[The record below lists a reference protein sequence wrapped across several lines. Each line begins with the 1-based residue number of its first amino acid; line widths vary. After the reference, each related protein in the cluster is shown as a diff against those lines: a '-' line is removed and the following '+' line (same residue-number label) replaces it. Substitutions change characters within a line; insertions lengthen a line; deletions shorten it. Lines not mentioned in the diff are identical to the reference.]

1 MHRLLTPNEMA
12 EADRLTIES
21 GRFSGY
27 ALMQRAGAA
36 VAAVILE
43 RFPAASHVD
52 VLCGPGNN
60 GGDGYVIASLLEQ
73 SGVDV
78 RLWRSQ
84 APKAGTDAALA
95 ADACALPARPLS
107 EFHAEPGTLVVDA
120 LFGAGLSKPL
130 EGDYARVAEGVAAV
144 RVPVVAVDLPSGV
157 SGESGAAMGPAIK
170 ADATVTF
177 FRKKPGHLLYPG
189 RGLCGETIVA
199 DIGIMP
205 DVLSAIQP
213 TCFENV
219 PDLWIEKFPV
229 PDADLHKYSRGH
241 VGVFSGG
248 PASTGAARLSAMAA
262 ARAGAGAVTVLSQ
275 ANALAVNAMH
285 LTSIILRKTDSLD
298 DVQEFLADRKPG
310 ALVFGPGLG
319 THNKVGDFGL
329 QMIANAAGIVSG
341 IVCDADAITVFSRIA
356 EEFFAAART
365 DGAPAIVITPHEG
378 EFGRLFPDLTAGE
391 IPSKVARARA
401 AAKRANATIVY
412 KGPDTV
418 IAAPDGRTAIN
429 GNGTPLLATAGS
441 GDVLSG
447 IIAAMLAQR
456 MPAFEAASAAVWL
469 HAEAAQHFGPG
480 LIAEDLPLAL
490 LPVLRDLF
498 GRKNRAGA
506 F

>member
-43 RFPAASHVD
+43 RFPAASRVD

-60 GGDGYVIASLLEQ
+60 GGDGYVIASLLKQ

-78 RLWRSQ
+78 RVWRSQ

-95 ADACALPARPLS
+95 AEACSLPIGELS
-107 EFHAEPGTLVVDA
+107 AFAAEPGALVVDA

-130 EGDYARVAEGVAAV
+130 EGDYARVVEDVADA
-144 RVPVVAVDLPSGV
+144 RAPVVAVDLPSGV
-157 SGESGAAMGPAIK
+157 SGESGAALGAAIK
-170 ADATVTF
+170 ADVTVTF
-177 FRKKPGHLLYPG
+177 FRRKPGHLLYPG

-199 DIGIMP
+199 DIGIAADLLETIDP
-205 DVLSAIQP
+205 S
-213 TCFENV
+213 CFENG
-219 PDLWIEKFPV
+219 PGLWIDRFPV
-229 PDADLHKYSRGH
+229 PDADSHKYSRGH

-262 ARAGAGAVTVLSQ
+262 ARAGAGAVTVLSP

-285 LTSIILRKTDSLD
+285 LTSTILRKTDTIEE
-298 DVQEFLADRKPG
+298 VKEFLAERKPG

-329 QMIANAAGIVSG
+329 QMIASATGIVGG
-341 IVCDADAITVFSRIA
+341 IVCDADAITVFSRIPK
-356 EEFFAAART
+356 EFFAAARI
-365 DGAPAIVITPHEG
+365 DDAPAIVITPHEG
-378 EFGRLFPDLTAGE
+378 EFGRLFPDLTVGE

-418 IAAPDGRTAIN
+418 IAAPDGRSAIN
-429 GNGTPLLATAGS
+429 SNGTPLLATAGS

-447 IIAAMLAQR
+447 IIAALLAQK

-469 HAEAAQHFGPG
+469 HAEAAQRFGPG

-490 LPVLRDLF
+490 LPVLRDLV
-498 GRKNRAGA
+498 GRKNRAGV

>member
-1 MHRLLTPNEMA
+1 MHRLLTPDEMA
-12 EADRLTIES
+12 EADRLTIEG
-21 GRFSGY
+21 GRFDGY
-27 ALMQRAGAA
+27 ALMRNAGAA

-43 RFPAASHVD
+43 RFPATGHVD

-60 GGDGYVIASLLEQ
+60 GGDGYVIASVLAQ

-78 RLWRSQ
+78 LLWRSQ
-84 APKAGTDAALA
+84 APKAGTDAAMA
-95 ADACALPARPLS
+95 ADACALPVRQLG
-107 EFHAEPGTLVVDA
+107 EFHAEPDTLVVDA

-130 EGDYARVAEGVAAV
+130 QGDYARVVEKIAAAG
-144 RVPVVAVDLPSGV
+144 VPVVAVDLPSGV
-157 SGESGAAMGPAIK
+157 SGESGAALGAAIK
-170 ADATVTF
+170 ADVTVTF

-199 DIGIMP
+199 DIGIAE
-205 DVLSAIQP
+205 DVLETIGPS
-213 TCFENV
+213 CFENA
-219 PDLWIEKFPV
+219 PNLWIGKFPV
-229 PDADLHKYSRGH
+229 PDADSHKYSRGH

-262 ARAGAGAVTVLSQ
+262 ARAGAGAVTMLSQ
-275 ANALAVNAMH
+275 ASALAVNAAH
-285 LTSIILRKTDSLD
+285 LTSIILRKTDTLEE
-298 DVQEFLADRKPG
+298 VQEFLAERKPR

-329 QMIANAAGIVSG
+329 QMIASAAGIVGG
-341 IVCDADAITVFSRIA
+341 IVCDADAITVFSRIPKD
-356 EEFFAAART
+356 FFAAARI
-365 DGAPAIVITPHEG
+365 DGAPAIVVTPHEG

-391 IPSKVARARA
+391 IPSKVGRARA

-418 IAAPDGRTAIN
+418 IAARDGRAAIN
-429 GNGTPLLATAGS
+429 SNGTPLLATAGS

-447 IIAAMLAQR
+447 IIAALLAQR

-469 HAEAAQHFGPG
+469 HAEAARRFGPG

-490 LPVLRDLF
+490 LPVLRDLA